1 MPSLPDFAPNPLTE
15 TLDSVEAAGK
25 ICHALLAETPDNVI
39 CLQLMGIVECKL
51 GHPAQAEIWFQ
62 KSLALKPDSA
72 EILCSYALT
81 FMMRGEFARAIPL
94 LKRATDIK
102 PDFTLAFHH
111 LGNAYK
117 ESGIIAEA
125 VRTYERVLALKPDD
139 VEILHNLAIIAK
151 DQGRLPEAKAY
162 YKRAIAKDPS
172 NPFCI
177 NNLGIIF
184 YMMGDYGRAVICYRK
199 ALELK
204 PDYPE
209 ALNNLS
215 VLAGETGAFVQE
227 LDYSKQALALR
238 PEYPEALNNLGNAL
252 RHTGKLEEA
261 IEAFRHA
268 IRLNETDPEIQHNLS
283 AALLAAGEFDEGWS
297 LFEIRWKTKDLRH
310 VYRKYPQPL
319 WHGEAAEGRVLFIHY
334 EQGLGDTLQFC
345 RYAPMAA
352 ARGLRVIMEVQQPL
366 VRLIKS
372 LDGVETVMARPEKPP
387 AFDFYCPMMSLPQAM
402 QTRLETIPDT
412 APYLMAD
419 EKEVLEWRKRLE
431 PLVFGKPRVGL
442 VWAGSGRLH
451 SPCLAMTD
459 RRRSIAPEMLEP
471 FVKNENIH
479 FFSLQKDGPKA
490 PEALG
495 LIDLM
500 DGCNDFA
507 DTAALIANL
516 DLVITVDTAVAHLAG
531 ALGKPVWLMNR
542 FDSCWRWPR
551 RRDTTPWYFHHA
563 PVPSTQSRRLEKRH
577 CPHSCGACSRS
588 KKSKLQF
595 CLKLNISTLLKG
607 HPAPSE
613 IPTML
618 SSQPNLPPGQCQR
631 FSTRDKNSFLCFIV
645 LNNALKLQSLYG
657 NLLPKAAV
665 LRLYYLDVRGKKPYI
680 NTGFDVADEPSHLWG
695 DSLCPSCFCP
705 QGEGRSLLN
714 NHKLFEKLV

>member
-1 MPSLPDFAPNPLTE
+1 VPSLPDFAPDPLTK
-15 TLDSVEAAGK
+15 TRDSVEEAGK

-39 CLQLMGIVECKL
+39 CLHLMGIIECKL
-51 GHPAQAEIWFQ
+51 GRPAQAETWFQ

-81 FMMRGEFARAIPL
+81 FIMQREFAKAIPF
-94 LKRATDIK
+94 LKRATEIK
-102 PDFTLAFHH
+102 PDFTLAFYH

-125 VRTYERVLALKPDD
+125 VRTYERVLALKPDYP
-139 VEILHNLAIIAK
+139 EILHNLAIISK
-151 DQGRLPEAKAY
+151 DQGRLPEARAY
-162 YKRAIAKDPS
+162 YERAIAKDPL
-172 NPFCI
+172 NPFYI
-177 NNLGIIF
+177 NNLGVIF
-184 YMMGDYGRAVICYRK
+184 YMMGDYGKAAICYRK
-199 ALELK
+199 ALELR

-209 ALNNLS
+209 ALSNLS
-215 VLAGETGAFVQE
+215 VLTHETGAFEQA

-238 PEYPEALNNLGNAL
+238 PEYPEGLNNLGNAL
-252 RHTGKLEEA
+252 RDTGKLEEA
-261 IEAFRHA
+261 IEAFRNA
-268 IRLNETDPEIQHNLS
+268 IRLNGTDPEIQQNLS
-283 AALLAAGEFDEGWS
+283 MALLAAGKFEEGWR
-297 LFEIRWKTKDLRH
+297 LFEIRWKTNHLKH

-319 WHGEAAEGRVLFIHY
+319 WHGEAAEGRVLFIHF

-352 ARGLRVIMEVQQPL
+352 GRGLRVIMEVQQPL

-372 LDGVETVMARPEKPP
+372 LDGVETVMASPEKPP
-387 AFDFYCPMMSLPQAM
+387 AFDLHCPMMSLPGAM
-402 QTRLETIPDT
+402 QTRPDTIPDT
-412 APYLMAD
+412 APYLKAD

-442 VWAGSGRLH
+442 VWAGRAPYH
-451 SPCLAMTD
+451 SPTPAMTD

-471 FVKNENIH
+471 LVKNKNIH

-551 RRDTTPWYFHHA
+551 RRETTPWYSTMRLFH
-563 PVPSTQSRRLEKRH
+563 Q
-577 CPHSCGACSRS
+577 
-588 KKSKLQF
+588 
-595 CLKLNISTLLKG
+595 
-607 HPAPSE
+607 
-613 IPTML
+613 
-618 SSQPNLPPGQCQR
+618 
-631 FSTRDKNSFLCFIV
+631 
-645 LNNALKLQSLYG
+645 
-657 NLLPKAAV
+657 PKA
-665 LRLYYLDVRGKKPYI
+665 
-680 NTGFDVADEPSHLWG
+680 G
-695 DSLCPSCFCP
+695 DWESVIARIAEELA
-705 QGEGRSLLN
+705 
-714 NHKLFEKLV
+714 HAEKNQICSFA